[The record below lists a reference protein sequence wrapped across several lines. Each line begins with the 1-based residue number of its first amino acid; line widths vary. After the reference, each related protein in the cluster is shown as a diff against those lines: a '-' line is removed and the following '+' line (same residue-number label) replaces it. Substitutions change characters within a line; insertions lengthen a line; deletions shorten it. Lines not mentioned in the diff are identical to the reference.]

1 MQKQQQTFL
10 PIIENLFY
18 ILDIRKIIGINNL
31 IKSERTVTPKT
42 LSTYSAISEQA
53 THHYLKFMR
62 NELNAPIKWDAKKKS
77 YTYKNEG
84 ELKMAWEEKMN
95 NAA

>member
-1 MQKQQQTFL
+1 M
-10 PIIENLFY
+10 
-18 ILDIRKIIGINNL
+18 DIRKIIRINNL

-42 LSTYSAISEQA
+42 LSTYLAASERA
-53 THHYLKFMR
+53 THHYLRFMR

-77 YTYKNEG
+77 YMYKNEG